1 MLLDFGADC
10 KRVSSQ
16 FGLKADEHADA
27 VGMVECARA
36 IRAREEGV
44 RDAIAKA
51 RRAVEELCNALES
64 TNTLESEV
72 VSNAVAS
79 GANGTA
85 EELVLSRLEK
95 AIDAV
100 AEAHARAV
108 STEAASGHDGSAPS
122 LMAPLPSPLSP
133 RPWRSPSEP
142 QCQSESSRPNPM
154 PRLCGSS

>member
-100 AEAHARAV
+100 AEAHGGCER
-108 STEAASGHDGSAPS
+108 
-122 LMAPLPSPLSP
+122 P
-133 RPWRSPSEP
+133 R
-142 QCQSESSRPNPM
+142 
-154 PRLCGSS
+154 RLCAVADGAAAVAVAGVRCCANVHIG